1 MPGDPEY
8 AELHCHS
15 SYSLLD
21 GASQPDELVVRA
33 QALGLR
39 ALALTDHD
47 GLYITPTFCRLAETV
62 GLQPIVG
69 AELSLAPSGVQGR
82 SALAGGVGG
91 APPQALY
98 SSHLTLLAM
107 DEEGYHNLCRLLSLA
122 RQDQPKGEAALDPAQ
137 LAAHSAGL

>member
-21 GASQPDELVVRA
+21 GASQPDELVARA

-62 GLQPIVG
+62 NLQPIVG
-69 AELSLAPSGVQGR
+69 AELTLAPPVSPPSLGGRRGRAVAPSGVQGR
-82 SALAGGVGG
+82 SALAGGWGCPPRSPGLGRG
-91 APPQALY
+91 AGY
-98 SSHLTLLAM
+98 LLAASTSS
-107 DEEGYHNLCRLLSLA
+107 LL
-122 RQDQPKGEAALDPAQ
+122 
-137 LAAHSAGL
+137 